1 MVSTVSPDAVNPD
14 IAIKVPPK
22 IVSGADATYAKVPWK
37 EPPISVENCQSPE
50 PKVESG
56 SPPVESPPPC
66 PEPVL
71 SCTFTVKLQVVLSKP
86 IVKVVGVGRMAAPKG
101 LR

>member
-1 MVSTVSPDAVNPD
+1 MVRTVSPEAVNPD
-14 IAIKVPPK
+14 IAKSVPPK
-22 IVSGADATYAKVPWK
+22 IVSGAEATYAKVPWK

-56 SPPVESPPPC
+56 SPPVESPPKPV
-66 PEPVL
+66 PVL

-86 IVKVVGVGRMAAPKG
+86 IVKVVGVGRIAAPKG